1 VIKAFDAL
9 RSRIGIGAPPSRGE
23 TFQTLERPADP
34 RQRRVRTGRTEQ
46 FNVRVSA
53 GFKQRVE
60 DLAAAEKETL
70 GGMLE
75 EMLAAYES
83 GAAQPERGVPVAEA
97 RAGRTRPL
105 RLWAT
110 GEVFDAIG
118 KVAAERKLS
127 VSGLIEDLLAREVGR
142 LDPGGHRFGL
152 KVGR

>member
-1 VIKAFDAL
+1 MKAFHAL

-23 TFQTLERPADP
+23 TFQTLERPLEP
-34 RQRRVRTGRTEQ
+34 RPRRARTGRTEQ

-53 GFKQRVE
+53 GFKARVE
-60 DLAAAEKETL
+60 HLAAAEKETL

-75 EMLAAYES
+75 AMLAAYES
-83 GAAQPERGVPVAEA
+83 GAGVPERGVPVAEA
-97 RAGRTRPL
+97 RERRTRPL

-110 GEVFDAIG
+110 DEVFHAIG
-118 KVAAERKLS
+118 KVAAERRLS

-142 LDPGGHRFGL
+142 VDPGGHRFGL

>member
-1 VIKAFDAL
+1 MKAFDAL
-9 RSRIGIGAPPSRGE
+9 RSRVRLGAPPSRGE
-23 TFQTLERPADP
+23 TFQTLERPAEP

-46 FNVRVSA
+46 FNVRVST
-53 GFKQRVE
+53 GFKSRVE

-83 GAAQPERGVPVAEA
+83 GASQPERGVPVAEA
-97 RAGRTRPL
+97 RAGRTKPL

-110 GEVFDAIG
+110 DEVFDAIG
-118 KVAAERKLS
+118 KIAAERKLS

-142 LDPGGHRFGL
+142 LDPHGGKFGMR
-152 KVGR
+152 VNR

>member
-1 VIKAFDAL
+1 MKAFDAL
-9 RSRIGIGAPPSRGE
+9 RNRIGIGAPPSRKE
-23 TFQTLERPADP
+23 TFQTLERSAEP
-34 RQRRVRTGRTEQ
+34 RSRRVRTGRTEQ

-53 GFKQRVE
+53 GFKARVE
-60 DLAAAEKETL
+60 HLAAGEKETL

-75 EMLAAYES
+75 AMLAAYES
-83 GAAQPERGVPVAEA
+83 GAGEPERGVPVAEA

-105 RLWAT
+105 RLWASD
-110 GEVFDAIG
+110 EVFDAIG
-118 KVAAERKLS
+118 KIAAQRKLS

>member
-1 VIKAFDAL
+1 MKAFDAL
-9 RSRIGIGAPPSRGE
+9 RSRMRIGAPPSRAE
-23 TFQTLERPADP
+23 TFQTLQRPAEP

-53 GFKQRVE
+53 GFKSRVE
-60 DLAAAEKETL
+60 EHAAGEKETL

-75 EMLAAYES
+75 AMLAAYES
-83 GAAQPERGVPVAEA
+83 GAGEPERGVPVAEA
-97 RAGRTRPL
+97 SERRTRPL

-110 GEVFDAIG
+110 DEVFQAIG